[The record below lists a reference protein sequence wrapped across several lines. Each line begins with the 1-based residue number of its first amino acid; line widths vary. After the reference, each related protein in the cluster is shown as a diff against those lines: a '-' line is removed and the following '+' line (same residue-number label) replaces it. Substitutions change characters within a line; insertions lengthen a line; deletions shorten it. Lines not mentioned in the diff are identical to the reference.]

1 MKKSLVAIFL
11 SLAMILTAC
20 SSGQKNS
27 SNKEE
32 NKENKE
38 DKKVVYTSIYP
49 IYDFTKK
56 IAGDKLDVKLL
67 VPNGSEPHGYE
78 LSSDDVKNIG
88 EGNLFI
94 YNGAGLESFIDKLQE
109 TLKGKVEFCEASQGV
124 ELMEGHHHHHD
135 DEEEHDEEDHDHD
148 HEHEGEDHNHDHEG
162 ENHDH
167 EHEGEEHD
175 HEHEGGMD
183 PHVWISPKN
192 AKIEMQNICQAL
204 IKLDSE
210 NETYYKENLENYLK
224 ELDALDNEFKTDL
237 EGLENREIVV
247 SHQAF
252 GYLCRDYNLKQIASE
267 GINAE
272 SEPDAKTIANII
284 DLVKNKGIKVIFSE
298 ELIDPKVAETIA
310 KETGA
315 KVLTLSPLEGLSEEQ
330 VKNQDDYFS
339 IMKANL
345 SNLLEAL
352 K

>member
-11 SLAMILTAC
+11 SLTMILTAC

-32 NKENKE
+32 NKE
-38 DKKVVYTSIYP
+38 DKKIVYTSIYP

-56 IAGDKLDVKLL
+56 IAGDRLDVKLL

-124 ELMEGHHHHHD
+124 ELMEGHHHHE
-135 DEEEHDEEDHDHD
+135 DEGEEHDEEQ
-148 HEHEGEDHNHDHEG
+148 EGA
-162 ENHDH
+162 
-167 EHEGEEHD
+167 
-175 HEHEGGMD
+175 MD

-192 AKIEMQNICQAL
+192 AKVEMQNICQAL

-210 NETYYKENLENYLK
+210 NENYYKENLENYLK
-224 ELDALDNEFKTDL
+224 ELDALDNEFKADL

-252 GYLCRDYNLKQIASE
+252 GYLCRDYNLKQIAIE

-315 KVLTLSPLEGLSEEQ
+315 KVLPLSPLEGLSEEQ

>member
-11 SLAMILTAC
+11 SLTMILTAC

-27 SNKEE
+27 SNKE
-32 NKENKE
+32 ENKE

-56 IAGDKLDVKLL
+56 IAGDRLDVKLL

-88 EGNLFI
+88 EADLFI

-124 ELMEGHHHHHD
+124 ELMEGHHHHE
-135 DEEEHDEEDHDHD
+135 DEGEEHDEEQ
-148 HEHEGEDHNHDHEG
+148 EGA
-162 ENHDH
+162 
-167 EHEGEEHD
+167 
-175 HEHEGGMD
+175 MD

-192 AKIEMQNICQAL
+192 AKVEMQNICQAL

-210 NETYYKENLENYLK
+210 NENYYKENLENYLK
-224 ELDALDNEFKTDL
+224 ELDALDNEFKADL

-252 GYLCRDYNLKQIASE
+252 GYLCRDYNLKQIAIE

-315 KVLTLSPLEGLSEEQ
+315 KVLPLSPLEGLSEEQ

>member
-11 SLAMILTAC
+11 SLTMILTAC

-27 SNKEE
+27 SNKE
-32 NKENKE
+32 ENKE

-56 IAGDKLDVKLL
+56 IAGDRLDVKLL

-124 ELMEGHHHHHD
+124 ELMEGHHHHE
-135 DEEEHDEEDHDHD
+135 DEGEEHDE
-148 HEHEGEDHNHDHEG
+148 GE
-162 ENHDH
+162 DH

-224 ELDALDNEFKTDL
+224 ELDALDNEFKADL

-252 GYLCRDYNLKQIASE
+252 GYLCRDYNLKQIAIE

-315 KVLTLSPLEGLSEEQ
+315 KVLPLSPLEGLSEEQ